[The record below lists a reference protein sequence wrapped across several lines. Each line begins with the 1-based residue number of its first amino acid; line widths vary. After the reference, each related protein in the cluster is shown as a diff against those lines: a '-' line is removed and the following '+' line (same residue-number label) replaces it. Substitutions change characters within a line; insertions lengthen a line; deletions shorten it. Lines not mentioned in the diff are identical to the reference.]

1 MNVRPAREEDL
12 DRVAHLE
19 EVSFQ
24 DPWDRDSLARELA
37 DPRSTLLVASQD
49 AAGAP
54 GGYAIFR
61 QIADEAELLRV
72 GVTPEERRH
81 GLARALI
88 QEGIGRL
95 RNGDIQVCFL
105 EVRIDNAPAIAL
117 YESLGF
123 GRAGL
128 RRGYYRDGTDALIL
142 ALEM

>member
-1 MNVRPAREEDL
+1 MNVRPASPEDL

-24 DPWDRDSLARELA
+24 DPWDRTSIARELD
-37 DPRSTLLVASQD
+37 DPRALLLVASREPTVP
-49 AAGAP
+49 P
-54 GGYAIFR
+54 GGYALFR
-61 QIADEAELLRV
+61 RIADEAELLRV
-72 GVTPEERRH
+72 GVDPGERRH

-88 QEGIGRL
+88 REGLRRL
-95 RNGDIQVCFL
+95 QDGEIQVCFL
-105 EVRIDNAPAIAL
+105 EVRIDNVPAIAL

-128 RRGYYRDGTDALIL
+128 RKGYYRDGTDALIL